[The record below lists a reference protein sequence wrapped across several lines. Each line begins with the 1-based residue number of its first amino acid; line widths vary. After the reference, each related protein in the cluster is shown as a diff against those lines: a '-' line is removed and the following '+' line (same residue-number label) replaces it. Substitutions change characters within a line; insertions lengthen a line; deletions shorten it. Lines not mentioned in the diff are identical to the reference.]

1 MGRLDDLKILYTSA
15 PPDKKMRV
23 FDSILPPCRILNLL
37 TVQDI
42 MELNSIA
49 KSKKLSSE
57 PIKKFDMIKT
67 IMARRGFKKLSSG
80 TNRIAFKYMEDQSI
94 VIKVAYDSVGLS
106 DNLHEMYNQYLIK
119 PFCTKVFEVSPCG
132 TVGMF
137 ERVRAVKNREEFQS
151 IAYDVY
157 DIIVNEF
164 VGKYILAD
172 IGTKFFMNWGV
183 RQDSHPVI
191 LDFPYIYELD
201 GSKIYCNRPDLNSEY
216 GFCGG
221 DIDYDEGFNHLV
233 CTKCG
238 KTFLAS
244 ELKLAAEKKSK
255 DIIIEEEDLNMIVE
269 VKKGDEVIQRVDSAS
284 ESQTYRKD
292 KNGRRKET
300 PYEFRKRHR
309 FSKFDVVIKK
319 ETVETDDKKEESI
332 TEKIGAPIN
341 PDQYNTGW
349 GLKDV
354 PDVDELYKDMS
365 LTVYDRH
372 GEKIAESVS
381 EERARVET
389 AIDMAQQATVFHEEE
404 NEVESEEEE
413 TVAYDNDQDEKDEYA
428 EAKKV
433 LEIIPGDNDQSE
445 DNSNE
450 DLSSF

>member
-119 PFCTKVFEVSPCG
+119 PFCTKVFDVSPCG

-201 GSKIYCNRPDLNSEY
+201 GSKIYCNRPDLNSEH

-221 DIDYDEGFNHLV
+221 DIDYDEGFNHLI

-269 VKKGDEVIQRVDSAS
+269 VKKGDEVIQRIDSAS

-332 TEKIGAPIN
+332 TAKIGAPIN

-365 LTVYDRH
+365 LAVYDRH
-372 GEKIAESVS
+372 GKKIAESVS

-404 NEVESEEEE
+404 
-413 TVAYDNDQDEKDEYA
+413 TIACDNDQDEKDEYA

-445 DNSNE
+445 DNSDE

>member
-23 FDSILPPCRILNLL
+23 FDRILPPCRILNLL

-57 PIKKFDMIKT
+57 PTKKFDMIKT

-269 VKKGDEVIQRVDSAS
+269 VKKGDEVVQRVDSAS

-404 NEVESEEEE
+404 NEVKSEEEA
-413 TVAYDNDQDEKDEYA
+413 VVHYNDQDEKDEYA

-433 LEIIPGDNDQSE
+433 LEIIPGDNGQSE
-445 DNSNE
+445 DNSDE